1 MVPPIPGLG
10 TSKQTSLIIGEDP
23 EAVGGSAKLSESSS
37 NTSMESQGLGA
48 SQTFGG
54 NTLQRHIAESKKEK
68 YE

>member
-1 MVPPIPGLG
+1 MPPLPGLG
-10 TSKQTSLIIGEDP
+10 TSKQTSLIVGEDP

-37 NTSMESQGLGA
+37 NTSMESQGLAA

-54 NTLQRHIAESKKEK
+54 RTLQRHLSESKKEN